1 MIFPSNKKD
10 TTMTFDEMRK
20 QIGEWLQSNEGG
32 RLWDLLTCLRGP
44 DSPSELVNV
53 HSPENSANYKLRR
66 ERKYDTVE
74 VIRQKAFFGVVGG
87 SARHHDQDYVVVNPP
102 DEQDHFDR
110 HVLKAACA
118 LGLEV
123 RVKEKEK
130 KLSNKTECEVTIN
143 LPKEKKQVKFDESSS
158 KVLLYSDAWQQM
170 VNAGKKLMVGG
181 GTWLSNQYHQAILKK
196 FPHIK
201 SVLPD
206 YSLCL
211 VGGGKEWWV
220 VLRSNLNGGWAAG
233 VSAEA
238 INGYALTNTLP
249 GVYQIGKVVQE
260 GETFTYI
267 TSTPNLLQ
275 AFDSETVEVPV
286 VLPTPM
292 GIIDSLTPP
301 STPNSFGFNEKVKSA
316 VQTLSQKGYPVAE
329 KELAKTK
336 SSILKDLWEEGKGDL
351 KLSTYVASGPQKLD
365 SIFTNDGPLMAYLD
379 SKKTVIEA
387 KADMNTQGYDVI
399 IHEVKTHEN
408 K

>member
-1 MIFPSNKKD
+1 MKFPSNKKD

-20 QIGEWLQSNEGG
+20 QIGEWLQSDEGG

-53 HSPENSANYKLRR
+53 HSAENSANYKLRR

-110 HVLKAACA
+110 HVLKAAYA

-130 KLSNKTECEVTIN
+130 KLSNKTECEVIIN
-143 LPKEKKQVKFDESSS
+143 LPKEKKHYSHSQTLLSS
-158 KVLLYSDAWQQM
+158 KPLLYSDAWQQM
-170 VNAGKKLMVGG
+170 VNAGKKLIVGG
-181 GTWLSNQYHQAILKK
+181 GSWSSHQYHQVILEK

-201 SVLPD
+201 GVFPD

-211 VGGGKEWWV
+211 VGGGEEWWV

-238 INGYALTNTLP
+238 IKGYALTNTLP
-249 GVYQIGKVVQE
+249 GVYQIGKVVPE
-260 GETFTYI
+260 GKTFTYI

-275 AFDSETVEVPV
+275 AFDSETVEVP
-286 VLPTPM
+286 
-292 GIIDSLTPP
+292 G
-301 STPNSFGFNEKVKSA
+301 
-316 VQTLSQKGYPVAE
+316 
-329 KELAKTK
+329 LAKTK
-336 SSILKDLWEEGKGDL
+336 SSILKDLWEDGKGNL
-351 KLSTYVASGPQKLD
+351 LPTYVASGPQKLD
-365 SIFTNDGPLMAYLD
+365 SIFTNDGPLVAYLD
-379 SKKTVIEA
+379 SKPLDTSSYDIETPAKSKPTEDIYLKGNKVIEA
-387 KADMNTQGYDVI
+387 KADMNTPGYDVI
-399 IHEVKTHEN
+399 IHEVTTHEE
-408 K
+408 